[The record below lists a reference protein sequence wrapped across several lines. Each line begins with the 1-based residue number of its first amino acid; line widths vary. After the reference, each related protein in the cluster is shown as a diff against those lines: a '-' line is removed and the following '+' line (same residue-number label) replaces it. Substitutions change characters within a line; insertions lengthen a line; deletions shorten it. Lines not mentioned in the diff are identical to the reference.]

1 MEWKRQRMHDE
12 SHNLSTNRKDFRNYV
27 ENVKSTHLTRFPQN
41 SPPYPRAHSRYV
53 EMSTIVYYNQ
63 YMEIARLIHVNFICV
78 WFAFDLCRSC
88 CFLLH
93 FILRR
98 FLTPRLVN
106 GLRILSRFFNMFL
119 LFLQIVVVV
128 GRRRVQRVLC
138 DTASYNLPIF
148 ASDCCYLVCLA

>member
-1 MEWKRQRMHDE
+1 MEWRRQRMHDE
-12 SHNLSTNRKDFRNYV
+12 SYNLSTNRKDFRNYV

-106 GLRILSRFFNMFL
+106 GLRNFVT
-119 LFLQIVVVV
+119 LFQYVLAVPTNCCCCWSAACSACVV
-128 GRRRVQRVLC
+128 RHCLIICR
-138 DTASYNLPIF
+138 YLPLIAVTSF
-148 ASDCCYLVCLA
+148 V